1 MQTSKSLLLKAFL
14 VMNVLALAACDLPSP
29 SKKSADAE
37 TVTLDRKG
45 FTNSGSGTFTVEL
58 ATGKSSMLEAQTK
71 GTFQLPTAKIYNIVA
86 CLKDVAYNKPIQGHK
101 FKIQELEQETRTDAA
116 GCLTWKESINYNFL
130 GDSKYLRFDRHILG
144 TGLHRG
150 SRLVTFAINPW
161 SHGENLT
168 AVLEIKANTEIPQ
181 LIEEASAVEKALKG
195 HPRSLWVEDGRL
207 FMTEQKFTKA
217 GVDLMAEFRT
227 NPSLQLTK
235 MNGELFMRPLTAGS
249 FKARLKV
256 IHSYM
261 HNDKEIRRLLGQSQA
276 EDVTM
281 ANGSLSV
288 KQVISLPAI
297 PTRGQIFIG
306 VELVPLNGPADL
318 TSFEGIYL
326 LGDYDTLKSTS
337 FLKLSSLVGQAENF
351 KISDFVNAEAPTVS
365 AGKADTGLDPALDSD
380 AYQKPKIEFKYVDS
394 PSYRYLADK
403 ETTATRTVRV
413 NLHTCLV
420 NGIDQKIMRSHTFK
434 VTKFKEDG
442 SSTTPEVA
450 DVKTDNSSNGCLTWF
465 EDITFK
471 AFDCHRYL
479 KGTVKIENADLGI
492 SETLNIALNPWDT
505 YAVVRDMR
513 SVQANE
519 NLLCTCA
526 KAEIPRTV
534 LYLDGYSY
542 STNSFDYSVDSMLN
556 LTVHKKIQLRMDPRL
571 LVYSSTSQGRGDPQK
586 LRDGV
591 YLLKAAIIR
600 NKDYDTENSLVAY
613 DQKLVNVQAGQLNTE
628 MTFSTKDLRSIG
640 NRNNMVIELYPVV
653 ESKIKLVDG
662 KLPTDLKK
670 LELDYL
676 IDTDAKLESS
686 PYIGPVTL
694 NQDEA
699 ARPLRVL
706 DSTMISSYFVNGK
719 MTAAAPLKSLTSQLV
734 AQGREMRAQVR
745 SQQVARYST
754 AAFAKDNNLDLVNL
768 EQLDPKA
775 PLAQQFAKPEVIE
788 RLIPTRADLQEL
800 ITSGTLTNTTAQKMC
815 NFWVNDYLQK
825 LYPAKGGT
833 FMKDM
838 TQHISIECYKAVKRD
853 PSRFFQTEKRL
864 FVRELGSSN
873 FVRGLNQGVTVG
885 TQFSLST
892 NHSTYTTIAK
902 SWATKAGL
910 GLKFMD
916 LFSLG
921 TDYSYQMSWSKS
933 DGNASV
939 NSISVNGYTS
949 LLVQQNIM
957 NLNVNKYEQCV
968 VLRFNPKL
976 FIETGGFF
984 SSNSY
989 ASIVNPTLSAD
1000 EAVAATTRGL
1010 FLCEGK
1016 VRNEPIQLTESFYLI
1031 AQETSSTQVQDAGD
1045 ARNRTFFV
1053 ALRSTNDFNRFLI
1066 AMKGQAHMP
1075 ETAMKEKNQHEES
1088 ANFMMQLFDMPGSSF
1103 PGMFLV
1109 K

>member
-1 MQTSKSLLLKAFL
+1 MQISKSLILKAFL
-14 VMNVLALAACDLPSP
+14 VTSALALAACDLPSP
-29 SKKSADAE
+29 QKKSAE
-37 TVTLDRKG
+37 SENLTLDRKG
-45 FTNSGSGTFTVEL
+45 FTNSGTGTFTVEL

-116 GCLTWKESINYNFL
+116 GCLTWKENIKYNFL

-168 AVLEIKANTEIPQ
+168 SVLEIKANTEIPQ
-181 LIEEASAVEKALKG
+181 LIEEAGAVEQALKG

-207 FMTEQKFTKA
+207 FMTEQKFTKS
-217 GVDLMAEFRT
+217 GVDLVAEFRT

-249 FKARLKV
+249 FKARLNV

-261 HNDKEIRRLLGQSQA
+261 HNDKEVRRLLGRSQA
-276 EDVTM
+276 EDIAMT
-281 ANGSLSV
+281 NGSLSV
-288 KQVISLPAI
+288 KHVISLPAI
-297 PTRGQIFIG
+297 PTRGQIYIG
-306 VELVPLNGPADL
+306 VELIPLNGPADL
-318 TSFEGIYL
+318 TAFEGVYL

-351 KISDFVNAEAPTVS
+351 KISDFVNAEAP
-365 AGKADTGLDPALDSD
+365 ALAPGGKPGTDPALDSD

-394 PSYRYLADK
+394 PSYRYLAGS
-403 ETTATRTVRV
+403 ELASTRTVRV

-420 NGIDQKIMRSHTFK
+420 NGIDQKVLRSHTFK

-442 SSTTPEVA
+442 SSATPEVA
-450 DVKTDNSSNGCLTWF
+450 DVKTDNSSNCCLTWF

-471 AFDCHRYL
+471 PFDCHRYL

-519 NLLCTCA
+519 NLIFACT
-526 KAEIPRTV
+526 ESPRTV

-542 STNSFDYSVDSMLN
+542 NTVSFDYSVDSMLN
-556 LTVHKKIQLRMDPRL
+556 LTVNKKIQFRMDPRL

-600 NKDYDTENSLVAY
+600 NKDYDTENTLVSY
-613 DQKLVNVQAGQLNTE
+613 DQKLVMVQAGQVNVE
-628 MTFSTKDLRSIG
+628 MTFSTQDLRSIA
-640 NRNNMVIELYPVV
+640 NRNNMIIELYPVV
-653 ESKIKLVDG
+653 ESKVQLVDG
-662 KLPTDLKK
+662 RLPTDLKK
-670 LELDYL
+670 LQLDYL
-676 IDTDAKLESS
+676 IDTDSKLESS

-699 ARPLRVL
+699 TRPLRLL
-706 DSTMISSYFVNGK
+706 DSSMMSAYFIKGK

-734 AQGREMRAQVR
+734 AEGRALRAQVR

-754 AAFAKDNNLDLVNL
+754 TAYAKENNLDLVNL
-768 EQLDPKA
+768 EQLDAKA

-788 RLIPTRADLQEL
+788 RLIPTRTDLQEL
-800 ITSGTLTNTTAQKMC
+800 ITTGKITNTTAQKMC

-825 LYPAKGGT
+825 LFPAKGGT

-838 TQHISIECYKAVKRD
+838 AQHISIECFNAVKRD

-864 FVRELGSSN
+864 FVRELGSSK
-873 FVRGLNQGVTVG
+873 FIRGLNQGVTVG

-892 NHSTYTTIAK
+892 NHSVYTTTAK
-902 SWATKAGL
+902 AWATKGGL

-933 DGNASV
+933 DGSAAV
-939 NSISVNGYTS
+939 NSVSVNGYTS
-949 LLVQQNIM
+949 LLAQQNIFT
-957 NLNVNKYEQCV
+957 LNVNKHEQCV
-968 VLRFNPKL
+968 VLRLNPKL
-976 FIETGGFF
+976 FIE
-984 SSNSY
+984 NSALFGSKTY
-989 ASIVNPTLSAD
+989 EKFVNPTLS
-1000 EAVAATTRGL
+1000 EEEIVAATTRGL

-1016 VRNEPIQLTESFYLI
+1016 IRNEPIELTENYYLI

-1045 ARNRTFFV
+1045 ARNRTFFI

-1075 ETAMKEKNQHEES
+1075 ENAVREKNQHEES
-1088 ANFMMQLFDMPGSSF
+1088 ANFMMQLFDMPGTSY

-1109 K
+1109 R

>member
-29 SKKSADAE
+29 SKKAADAE
-37 TVTLDRKG
+37 TLTLDRKG
-45 FTNSGSGTFTVEL
+45 FTNSGTGTFTVEL

-116 GCLTWKESINYNFL
+116 GCLTWKENIKYNFL

-168 AVLEIKANTEIPQ
+168 SVLEIKANTEIPQ
-181 LIEEASAVEKALKG
+181 LIEEASAVEQALKG

-217 GVDLMAEFRT
+217 GVDLVGEFRT

-235 MNGELFMRPLTAGS
+235 MNGELFIRPLTAGS
-249 FKARLKV
+249 FRARLKI

-261 HNDKEIRRLLGQSQA
+261 HNDKEVRRLLGQSQA
-276 EDVTM
+276 EDIAMT
-281 ANGSLSV
+281 NGSLSV
-288 KQVISLPAI
+288 KHVISLPAI
-297 PTRGQIFIG
+297 PTRGQIYIG
-306 VELVPLNGPADL
+306 VELIPLNGPADL
-318 TSFEGIYL
+318 TAFEGIYL

-337 FLKLSSLVGQAENF
+337 FLKLSSIVGQTENF
-351 KISDFVNAEAPTVS
+351 KISDFVNAEAPTLT
-365 AGKADTGLDPALDSD
+365 AGAKPGSDPALESD

-394 PSYRYLADK
+394 PSYRYLAEK
-403 ETTATRTVRV
+403 ETTATRTIRV

-420 NGIDQKIMRSHTFK
+420 NGIDQKILRSHTFK

-442 SSTTPEVA
+442 SNTTPEVA
-450 DVKTDNSSNGCLTWF
+450 DVKTDNSSTGCLTWF

-492 SETLNIALNPWDT
+492 SETLNVALNPWDS
-505 YAVVRDMR
+505 YAIVRDMR

-519 NLLCTCA
+519 NLIFACT
-526 KAEIPRTV
+526 KEEIPRTV

-542 STNSFDYSVDSMLN
+542 STNSFEYSVDSMLN

-600 NKDYDTENSLVAY
+600 NKDYDTENTLVTY

-628 MTFSTKDLRSIG
+628 MTFSTQDLRSIG

-670 LELDYL
+670 LQLDYL
-676 IDTDAKLESS
+676 IDTDSKLESS
-686 PYIGPVTL
+686 PFIGPVTL

-699 ARPLRVL
+699 ARPLRLL
-706 DSTMISSYFVNGK
+706 DSSMMSAYFVNGK
-719 MTAAAPLKSLTSQLV
+719 MTAQAPLKSLTSQLV
-734 AQGREMRAQVR
+734 AQGRAMRAQVR
-745 SQQVARYST
+745 AQQVARYST
-754 AAFAKDNNLDLVNL
+754 TSYAKDNNLDLVNL
-768 EQLDPKA
+768 EQLDAKA

-788 RLIPTRADLQEL
+788 RLIPTRTDLQEL
-800 ITSGTLTNTTAQKMC
+800 ITTGKITNTTAQKMC

-838 TQHISIECYKAVKRD
+838 AQHISIECYNAVKND
-853 PSRFFQTEKRL
+853 PSRFFQTEKRV
-864 FVRELGSSN
+864 FVRELGSSK

-892 NHSTYTTIAK
+892 NHSSYMTTSK
-902 SWATKAGL
+902 SWATKVGL
-910 GLKFMD
+910 GLKAMD

-921 TDYSYQMSWSKS
+921 TDYSYQLSWSKS
-933 DGNASV
+933 DGNAAV
-939 NSISVNGYTS
+939 NSVSVNGYTS
-949 LLVQQNIM
+949 LLAQQNIFT
-957 NLNVNKYEQCV
+957 LNVNKHEQCV
-968 VLRFNPKL
+968 VLRLNPKL
-976 FIETGGFF
+976 FIENSEWF
-984 SSNSY
+984 SSKTY
-989 ASIVNPTLSAD
+989 AKFVNPTLTPE
-1000 EAVAATTRGL
+1000 EAIAATTRGL

-1016 VRNEPIQLTESFYLI
+1016 IRNEPIQLTENFYLI

-1066 AMKGQAHMP
+1066 AMKGQATMP
-1075 ETAMKEKNQHEES
+1075 ESAMKEKNQHDES
-1088 ANFMMQLFDMPGSSF
+1088 ANFMMQLFDMPGSSY